1 MANTT
6 TRKRATAKKTDETKQ
21 AKARQVEEVVE
32 AEERVEEAVAEMP
45 IEKEEKQSVVNES
58 QAEIDSLKEQIEQLK
73 ALLKE
78 QAKSPA
84 VAIKE
89 EERVW
94 FLWLANVA
102 DYNVL
107 TIGDHGQYGRIVG
120 SVGTFY
126 VPKNE
131 LSRVMDAA
139 FRHYMENRWLIV
151 TSGLTEEERIALDVN
166 YKDGEVMDEKM
177 FRRIA
182 DMGKDLL
189 DIYPNLCEEHK
200 RMVAGKM
207 HEAYESGKKMNRQLI
222 VDLNS
227 IYPCEAYKD
236 IIERMNEAELGHK

>member
-32 AEERVEEAVAEMP
+32 TEERVEEAVATVR
-45 IEKEEKQSVVNES
+45 IGKEEKPIVKDSREV
-58 QAEIDSLKEQIEQLK
+58 EIESLKEQIEQLK
-73 ALLKE
+73 AML
-78 QAKSPA
+78 QAQAQAPKASA
-84 VAIKE
+84 KE

-102 DYNVL
+102 DYNIL

-200 RMVAGKM
+200 RMVAVKM
-207 HEAYESGKKMNRQLI
+207 HEAFESGKKMNRQLI
-222 VDLNS
+222 VDLNG